1 MTDLSIRPRFKLE
14 TSLTESQIKQ
24 LFDDQLK
31 NNNTHGFIGSMKH
44 GHLILRLPKNKKHFW
59 SPQLDVS
66 FISEENKTILNCL
79 ITPEPGI
86 WTFFMF
92 VYILSGF
99 GTLIGL
105 MIGTSQYSLD
115 KETWGYW
122 IAIASAL
129 LGIIFYIVAQTG
141 KRLALDNRKAFYYF
155 IKDLIS

>member
-44 GHLILRLPKNKKHFW
+44 VPKNKKHFW

-141 KRLALDNRKAFYYF
+141 KHLALDNRKAFYYF